1 MQLTTLIEYFK
12 IMDSLFR
19 GLTREDFMK
28 LAHDFAEKECPSL
41 PFQNCD
47 AGVISFLGEIQV

>member
-1 MQLTTLIEYFK
+1 
-12 IMDSLFR
+12 MDSLFR